1 MASSSIQQVCRNSWR
16 TGKTSGLNTSHW
28 ASEHRRE
35 LRRGGALRT
44 IVARFLCVLALVFAV
59 GSPPVFAAY
68 MAPESIVGAPTIT
81 AAELIE
87 LAVTTNGLVV
97 IDARKFADWEDGYID
112 GAIHMVNTE
121 MTPDALA
128 VIVKRDQPV
137 IFYCNGPNCYRSGD
151 ASTKAVQW
159 GWRQVYWFRGGIEE
173 WVAEGFPL
181 TK

>member
-1 MASSSIQQVCRNSWR
+1 
-16 TGKTSGLNTSHW
+16 
-28 ASEHRRE
+28 
-35 LRRGGALRT
+35 
-44 IVARFLCVLALVFAV
+44 VLALVFAF

-68 MAPESIVGAPTIT
+68 LAPENIEGATMI
-81 AAELIE
+81 AAVELIE
-87 LAVTTNGLVV
+87 LAATTSDLVV
-97 IDARKFADWEDGYID
+97 IDARKLADWEDGYID

-121 MTPDALA
+121 MTPDTLA
-128 VIVKRDQPV
+128 AIVRRDQPV
-137 IFYCNGPNCYRSGD
+137 VFYCNGRNCYRSGD